1 MKKTLVLA
9 AVALM
14 SVGAFAQ
21 VANVKLAKKLTSKK
35 DFDGARA
42 AIVPAL
48 SNEETKNMAEAWF
61 VAGEIG
67 YKQLMAEVDKV
78 YADPS
83 YRPDYTVLGPAILE
97 SCKYYDKAD
106 QLAMTPTLDKKGRE
120 VVDTKTH
127 KTIQTRLLKYF
138 EDEQLAMYAQTMANA
153 DNDRG
158 VYEGFSAHVNI
169 PYMQAM
175 QDEKIQAKMVKD
187 STFQMYMFY
196 AANYAYRIQDYKAAA
211 FEFERMLT
219 IENVQREQM
228 VTEYLYETYKQLKDS
243 AKMVSTLER
252 GMQRFPEDR
261 YFAQNMINYYYESG
275 KMDDAIKQLDDAIEK
290 EPNSAQYYRIRGVLF
305 ENMNRFDKAITDYK
319 KFIELEPNN
328 ALGYQLMAVALGLR
342 AKDYEDHIDYR
353 LTGKAYDAA
362 MKTKDTMYEEA
373 IPYWEKAVELEP
385 DNLSSWTELKK
396 LYYRFIS
403 RKGMQAK
410 YDAAMKRI
418 KELQNK

>member
-48 SNEETKNMAEAWF
+48 SNEETKNLAEAWF

-290 EPNSAQYYRIRGVLF
+290 EPNSAQYYRIRG
-305 ENMNRFDKAITDYK
+305 
-319 KFIELEPNN
+319 
-328 ALGYQLMAVALGLR
+328 
-342 AKDYEDHIDYR
+342 
-353 LTGKAYDAA
+353 
-362 MKTKDTMYEEA
+362 
-373 IPYWEKAVELEP
+373 
-385 DNLSSWTELKK
+385 
-396 LYYRFIS
+396 
-403 RKGMQAK
+403 
-410 YDAAMKRI
+410 
-418 KELQNK
+418 

>member
-48 SNEETKNMAEAWF
+48 SNEETKNLAEAWF

-187 STFQMYMFY
+187 VDLLNTDFCVQEKVRYGWNVYLFKFLPRYVKTFF
-196 AANYAYRIQDYKAAA
+196 R
-211 FEFERMLT
+211 RC
-219 IENVQREQM
+219 
-228 VTEYLYETYKQLKDS
+228 
-243 AKMVSTLER
+243 
-252 GMQRFPEDR
+252 G
-261 YFAQNMINYYYESG
+261 
-275 KMDDAIKQLDDAIEK
+275 
-290 EPNSAQYYRIRGVLF
+290 
-305 ENMNRFDKAITDYK
+305 
-319 KFIELEPNN
+319 
-328 ALGYQLMAVALGLR
+328 
-342 AKDYEDHIDYR
+342 YR
-353 LTGKAYDAA
+353 LFGRH
-362 MKTKDTMYEEA
+362 
-373 IPYWEKAVELEP
+373 W
-385 DNLSSWTELKK
+385 
-396 LYYRFIS
+396 
-403 RKGMQAK
+403 
-410 YDAAMKRI
+410 
-418 KELQNK
+418 